1 METKHKTLPVL
12 VCSYNRPSNLESLL
26 TKLQQYNIVNIYF
39 FSDGPKDTEESKRNV
54 SKCREIFDEYF
65 PLNSRERILYLEK
78 NLGCRK
84 GMIKAISWY
93 FTKVEFGIILEDDC
107 IPSEDFFTF
116 VESMKE
122 PCERRKNVFCISG
135 TRNEGSPGNS
145 IVLSSFPFIW
155 GWATWADKWRMYRE
169 NFDDSLELSFKNSS
183 IALPPNRQSN
193 GLKPSW
199 KRFVFLVHWTL
210 LLGQS
215 GKGNIDTWDYSLI
228 ATLWRT
234 KTKCLIPSYN
244 YVVNTGF
251 NDNATHTRSEP
262 PNWVP
267 KSFGASGQF
276 QIEPIMESHELDFWA
291 NKFLYDATILK
302 ALKIYF
308 RFEINPR
315 ISRFLGK

>member
-1 METKHKTLPVL
+1 
-12 VCSYNRPSNLESLL
+12 
-26 TKLQQYNIVNIYF
+26 
-39 FSDGPKDTEESKRNV
+39 
-54 SKCREIFDEYF
+54 
-65 PLNSRERILYLEK
+65 
-78 NLGCRK
+78 
-84 GMIKAISWY
+84 
-93 FTKVEFGIILEDDC
+93 
-107 IPSEDFFTF
+107 
-116 VESMKE
+116 
-122 PCERRKNVFCISG
+122 
-135 TRNEGSPGNS
+135 
-145 IVLSSFPFIW
+145 
-155 GWATWADKWRMYRE
+155 MYRE